1 MRYQFSLRTIENIIV
16 ILFEIS
22 FILLAIQA
30 VNIDDIPR
38 LYIAI
43 TAFFMTLISYAA
55 EKLLR
60 IQFPFV
66 SMTASVIRSE
76 ILLASLS
83 AFILLTGGWIPYRHK
98 RDSPG
103 C

>member
-1 MRYQFSLRTIENIIV
+1 MGFSIKPETIESIIV

-38 LYIAI
+38 MKIAI
-43 TAFFMTLISYAA
+43 TAFFMTLIPYVA

-60 IQFPFV
+60 ISFPPGVKGMIPFALFMQEGSCGGTGSYRV
-66 SMTASVIRSE
+66 SIMIR
-76 ILLASLS
+76 
-83 AFILLTGGWIPYRHK
+83 LLT
-98 RDSPG
+98 
-103 C
+103 